1 MQHTVQVSDA
11 VVSADAADTIVTY
24 SLGSCIGVA
33 LYDPVAK
40 VGGLLHYQLPSAAM
54 DAARAAREPCMF
66 ADSGLAHL
74 TAAMERAGAAK
85 ARVKAKLAGG
95 AAMIDDPAGFNIG
108 KRNYAAI
115 RKALFQ
121 HGLFVDGEDVGGA
134 VPRTVYLRVADGAL
148 AVRAGGD
155 TKYL

>member
-11 VVSADAADTIVTY
+11 KVSADPADTIVTY

-40 VGGLLHYQLPSAAM
+40 VGGLLHYQLPSGTM
-54 DAARAAREPCMF
+54 DPARAAREPCLF
-66 ADSGLAHL
+66 GDTGLAFL
-74 TAAMERAGAAK
+74 TAAMERAGAVK
-85 ARVKAKLAGG
+85 RRVKAKLAGG
-95 AAMIDDPAGFNIG
+95 AAVIEDAAAFNIG

-134 VPRTVYLRVADGAL
+134 TPRTVYLRLTDGAV
-148 AVRAGGD
+148 AIKAGGE